1 MNTTW
6 HDGSNEGAFAIEG
19 VMPDPWPPASVLL
32 LRETKFSDGVARL
45 TAEPDGRF
53 HLALVQSDNRV
64 LNGATCEIE
73 VAQHREF
80 ALVVT
85 WSIEKGRIGAA
96 MNGALIAS
104 IEDDAKVAESYTLSP
119 RHHRPAESY
128 QRRNVEMISKRRGRY
143 KGWQPRPNR
152 IAASEAHI
160 ASELAARRRQLSD
173 LLRAVEGGASYHIS
187 GVANLLR
194 LLIATGEP
202 LPHLQLVAAAKDLPL
217 IVYTERNPTVFAG
230 AYEDLSFAIWPR
242 PTDRND
248 NPIDLDVWLDLPAG
262 RIAGKPVTHRHMLTK
277 IGDTIGS
284 HFDVG
289 IHFAVA
295 MLTASESGISGTTN
309 SLLIQYLTQAGGAV
323 AELIEATLSKA

>member
-1 MNTTW
+1 MRSSGIVHPIATP
-6 HDGSNEGAFAIEG
+6 SS
-19 VMPDPWPPASVLL
+19 PSRKLPAPQC
-32 LRETKFSDGVARL
+32 R
-45 TAEPDGRF
+45 
-53 HLALVQSDNRV
+53 
-64 LNGATCEIE
+64 
-73 VAQHREF
+73 
-80 ALVVT
+80 
-85 WSIEKGRIGAA
+85 
-96 MNGALIAS
+96 
-104 IEDDAKVAESYTLSP
+104 DDF
-119 RHHRPAESY
+119 
-128 QRRNVEMISKRRGRY
+128 QRRGRY

-248 NPIDLDVWLDLPAG
+248 NPIDLDVWLDLPAWPDRRKTG
-262 RIAGKPVTHRHMLTK
+262 HPPAHADQDRRHDRLAFRRGYTFRC
-277 IGDTIGS
+277 GDADSI
-284 HFDVG
+284 
-289 IHFAVA
+289 
-295 MLTASESGISGTTN
+295 
-309 SLLIQYLTQAGGAV
+309 
-323 AELIEATLSKA
+323 